1 MFARHTGPR
10 STHRGRRSWLA
21 GSGAV
26 AIFALVLAGCGGSGA
41 GPAQGTPVGKAVPTS
56 TVNCSAINQDTLHL
70 VAPNELTIA
79 SDTTYAPAE
88 FVDPANPTQ
97 FDGYDMDLVREM
109 ARRLCLQP
117 HIVTASFSS
126 IIDALS
132 GPSLGQQPWDLSISS
147 FTINS
152 SRAKKVDFI
161 PYFVAGESTLV
172 AKGNPGNIH
181 AVSDMCGKTISA
193 QNGTVELFELQ
204 DANGTGQSQN
214 DGGVTQPPVCK
225 TNPIHI
231 LSYDSEEDVI
241 NDVINGRAVA
251 SYQDQP
257 VTDYY
262 LSLHP
267 GKLERGYL
275 TAGSSGTEGI
285 VVRKD
290 NAALEQSLKTALN
303 NMVQDGTYQRIMAA
317 WGQTQLAC
325 LALPGG
331 CPPAS

>member
-1 MFARHTGPR
+1 MFARQSGP
-10 STHRGRRSWLA
+10 THRVKRSWLA

-26 AIFALVLAGCGGSGA
+26 ALFALVLAGCGGA
-41 GPAQGTPVGKAVPTS
+41 GGGNTAQGTPVSKAVPTS
-56 TVNCSAINQDTLHL
+56 TVNCSAISQDSLHL

-88 FVDPANPTQ
+88 FVDPKNPNQ
-97 FDGYDMDLVREM
+97 FIGYDMDLVREL

-117 HIVTASFSS
+117 HIVSAGFST
-126 IIDALS
+126 IVDAIS
-132 GPSLGQQPWDLSISS
+132 GPTLGQQPWDLSISS
-147 FTINS
+147 FTINA

-172 AKGNPGNIH
+172 PTGNPGNIH
-181 AVSDMCGKTISA
+181 SVTDMCGKTVSA

-204 DANGTGQSQN
+204 DANGTGQSDS

-225 TNPIHI
+225 SNPIKI

-241 NDVINGRAVA
+241 NDVITGRAVA

-267 GKLERGYL
+267 GKVERGYI
-275 TAGSSGTEGI
+275 TANSSGTEGI

-290 NAALEQSLKTALN
+290 NAALEQALKTALS
-303 NMVQDGTYQRIMAA
+303 NMVQDGTYQRIMGA

-325 LALPGG
+325 LALPNG
-331 CPPAS
+331 CPPAP